1 MKKSYFQSIISLHAL
16 KLALN
21 KSMRASDDEQGISK
35 LWPNRQYFR
44 ISSLKYFF
52 FILYFVFFILE
63 ILRVSLISNSFCSL
77 EIPYPWELYVFVLFS
92 VCLKFSLWWMGATNN
107 YHCN

>member
-52 FILYFVFFILE
+52 LFYILYF
-63 ILRVSLISNSFCSL
+63 
-77 EIPYPWELYVFVLFS
+77 LF
-92 VCLKFSLWWMGATNN
+92 
-107 YHCN
+107 